1 MNDTQKERLLE
12 LAEDL
17 ETGDLEF
24 DEFDFNRYKQFMA
37 CGTVGCAIGHYA
49 KRSPDWVFDDRRN
62 PVLVENVDLRPHADP
77 MGDTSD
83 HFGLPYGMGVAIFS
97 TAYQLRGD
105 FEKAP
110 YHQKQWEDLGFKYDK
125 TADDVQPEDVA
136 KLIRKAITLYEEQP
150 EHFNT
155 NPEEI
160 SE

>member
-24 DEFDFNRYKQFMA
+24 DEFDFSRYKNDMA

-49 KRSPDWVFDDRRN
+49 ERSPDWVFDGRRN

-77 MGDTSD
+77 MGDIGE
-83 HFGLPYGMGVAIFS
+83 HFGLPYGMVVAIFS
-97 TAYQLRGD
+97 T
-105 FEKAP
+105 
-110 YHQKQWEDLGFKYDK
+110 YHKKEWEDLGFKYDK
-125 TADDVQPEDVA
+125 TVDDVQPEDVA

>member
-24 DEFDFNRYKQFMA
+24 DEFDFSRYKNDMA

-49 KRSPDWVFDDRRN
+49 ERSPDWVFDDRRN
-62 PVLVENVDLRPHADP
+62 PVLVENVGLRPYADP
-77 MGDTSD
+77 MGDIGE
-83 HFGLPYGMGVAIFS
+83 HFGLPYGMVVAIFS
-97 TAYQLRGD
+97 T
-105 FEKAP
+105 
-110 YHQKQWEDLGFKYDK
+110 YHKKEWEDLGFKYDK
-125 TADDVQPEDVA
+125 TVDDVQPEDVA